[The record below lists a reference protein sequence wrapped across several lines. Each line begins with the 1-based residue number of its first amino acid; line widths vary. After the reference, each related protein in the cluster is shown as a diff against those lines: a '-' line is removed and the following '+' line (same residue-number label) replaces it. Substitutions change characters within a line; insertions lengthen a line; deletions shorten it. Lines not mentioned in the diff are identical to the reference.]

1 MTMENRAMYVEKFH
15 PARGACRRLAGL
27 TLTELLVTTA
37 ILAII
42 VGLTGS
48 MLSPHWYRT

>member
-1 MTMENRAMYVEKFH
+1 MENRAMCVKTFH
-15 PARGACRRLAGL
+15 STPGARRRRAGL

-42 VGLTGS
+42 VGLTGG
-48 MLSPHWYRT
+48 MLSQT